1 MNDYTIL
8 ENLFKNE
15 QDEIH
20 FDLFK
25 ESNVIKINN
34 NNGDNNNFNNG
45 ISFNAQSIASNKI
58 NYKDAYVLLH
68 IECEVPFDQSDQG
81 KKSIPKLLYL
91 KNSFEIV
98 KNLKV
103 QLNHVTILNKGNVN
117 RSPLIDFVLDNP
129 QTESI
134 MYRNIKKASSD
145 GLNIT
150 DNKFIKKDI
159 YFTKQEDSDEEKNH
173 FIDFEIPIFLK
184 DISSFFKNIDI
195 IHYGEFNILFDLIDE
210 IFVSSRDGVTYDIK
224 SAYLIVEEV
233 KLSEEDELGILKN

>member
-25 ESNVIKINN
+25 ESNFIKINN
-34 NNGDNNNFNNG
+34 NNDDNNNFDGG
-45 ISFNAQSIASNKI
+45 ISFNTQSIASKMI

-68 IECEVPFDQSDQG
+68 IECEIPFDETDQG

-98 KNLKV
+98 KNFKV
-103 QLNHVTILNKGNVN
+103 QLNNVTILNEGNVN
-117 RSPLIDFVLDNP
+117 RLSLIDFILDNSQVEP
-129 QTESI
+129 L

-150 DNKFIKKDI
+150 DNKFITKDT
-159 YFTKQEDSDEEKNH
+159 YFTK
-173 FIDFEIPIFLK
+173 
-184 DISSFFKNIDI
+184 
-195 IHYGEFNILFDLIDE
+195 
-210 IFVSSRDGVTYDIK
+210 
-224 SAYLIVEEV
+224 
-233 KLSEEDELGILKN
+233 

>member
-34 NNGDNNNFNNG
+34 NNNFDNG
-45 ISFNAQSIASNKI
+45 ISFNTQSIASKMI

-68 IECEVPFDQSDQG
+68 IECEIPLDETDQG

-98 KNLKV
+98 KNFKV
-103 QLNHVTILNKGNVN
+103 QLNNVTILNESYVN
-117 RSPLIDFVLDNP
+117 RSALIDFVLDNP
-129 QTESI
+129 QSEPL

-145 GLNIT
+145 SLNIT
-150 DNKFIKKDI
+150 DNKFITKDT

-173 FIDFEIPIFLK
+173 FIYFESPIFLK
-184 DISSFFKNIDI
+184 DISSFFKTL
-195 IHYGEFNILFDLIDE
+195 ILFIMENLI
-210 IFVSSRDGVTYDIK
+210 F
-224 SAYLIVEEV
+224 
-233 KLSEEDELGILKN
+233 